1 MSLVNMVDW
10 RAYNLFYKLKKE
22 FGNVVDDILHTCKN
36 THTHEYFNIFLKR
49 QCNMITNRSFSD
61 VNKKKPTL
69 VLNFITLV
77 KPSLLV
83 C

>member
-36 THTHEYFNIFLKR
+36 THTHEYFNIF
-49 QCNMITNRSFSD
+49 
-61 VNKKKPTL
+61 
-69 VLNFITLV
+69 
-77 KPSLLV
+77 
-83 C
+83 